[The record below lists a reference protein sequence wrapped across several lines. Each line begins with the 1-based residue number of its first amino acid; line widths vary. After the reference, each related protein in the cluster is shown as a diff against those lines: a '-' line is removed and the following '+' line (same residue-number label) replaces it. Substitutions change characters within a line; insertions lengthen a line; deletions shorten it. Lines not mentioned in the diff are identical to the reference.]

1 MCDWVAFSVWN
12 AQRLTYRYD
21 MQDYVH
27 VNKYHV
33 QGDINKISSK
43 MTALDD

>member
-1 MCDWVAFSVWN
+1 
-12 AQRLTYRYD
+12 

-33 QGDINKISSK
+33 QGVINNISSK
-43 MTALDD
+43 MTALDDYTTYQTIPVMHKTKNT